1 MGLSS
6 ANLLAL
12 KSFTPSS
19 LIDSTLDFFEF
30 MKYDSDQ
37 FRELDLIRKDDF
49 FKAFIKNQNSRTKKE
64 TITKV
69 KLKKKFDELCKKLD
83 SVLFVKNSSE
93 NITEIKWEK
102 IDSFCDL
109 LRLAERSDERKIRW
123 SIYHLYCAGKKEF
136 SIDSIQSML
145 SEFKI
150 SNAIKILNKII
161 KVETLSGL
169 DAKFDGKKL
178 SLNHELNDKMV
189 SHYLADA
196 IEESSRRS
204 PGKLEQEML
213 DMLDEGSF
221 SNQELS
227 KILSVDEA
235 MISRTISKLR
245 KQNKIILS
253 SFGERGTRYYI
264 TNCDNCPF
272 GTTKAS
278 CKKEALSYIITTLK
292 EDFNIDLTSNDFEDI
307 ETNQALLQMK
317 RIFMMARKEKNTKLE
332 KNLNENIAKI
342 MSSIV
347 DHAFQV
353 NIPSKNVK
361 VSDVKMQI
369 KPVLSNLPSLYQLGL
384 QKGAKSG
391 ILLVDDLLRLATKS
405 IKKED
410 RLLVKS
416 HAIEETNKF
425 LKRIGVN

>member
-1 MGLSS
+1 MGLST

-12 KSFTPSS
+12 KSFTPSN
-19 LIDSTLDFFEF
+19 LVDGTLDFFEF

-37 FRELDLIRKDDF
+37 FREMDMIGKDDF
-49 FKAFIKNQNSRTKKE
+49 FEAFIKYQQSRSKKE
-64 TITKV
+64 ANTKTEI
-69 KLKKKFDELCKKLD
+69 KKKFDGLCKKLD

-93 NITEIKWEK
+93 NIAEVKWEK

-123 SIYHLYCAGKKEF
+123 SLYHLYSSGKKEF

-150 SNAIKILNKII
+150 SNIIKILTKII
-161 KVETLSGL
+161 KEETLSGL
-169 DAKFDGKKL
+169 DAKFDDKKF
-178 SLNHELNDKMV
+178 SLNHELNDKLV

-204 PGKLEQEML
+204 PGKLEQEIL
-213 DMLDEGSF
+213 DMLDEGSY

-235 MISRTISKLR
+235 MISRTVSKLR

-253 SFGERGTRYYI
+253 SFGERGTRYYV

-278 CKKEALSYIITTLK
+278 CKKEALSYIITTLN
-292 EDFNIDLTSNDFEDI
+292 EDYNIDLTSNDFDDI

-332 KNLNENIAKI
+332 KNLNENMARI

-347 DHAFQV
+347 DHAFKV
-353 NIPSKNVK
+353 NTPSKNVK
-361 VSDVKMQI
+361 ISDVKMQI

-405 IKKED
+405 IKQED
-410 RLLVKS
+410 RLKVKS
-416 HAIEETNKF
+416 HAMEETNKF